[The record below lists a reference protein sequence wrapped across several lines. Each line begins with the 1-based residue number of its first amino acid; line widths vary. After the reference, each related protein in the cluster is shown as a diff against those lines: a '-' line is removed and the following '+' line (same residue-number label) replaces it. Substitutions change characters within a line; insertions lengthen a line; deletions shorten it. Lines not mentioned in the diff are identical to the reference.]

1 MKDSQ
6 IGAKSEALS
15 LMAERIKYKQLL
27 KKKCKREYGN
37 EAEECI
43 QFGKGSDEKEKLV
56 KTDIT
61 EENEASNPKW

>member
-1 MKDSQ
+1 
-6 IGAKSEALS
+6 
-15 LMAERIKYKQLL
+15 MAERIKYKQLL
-27 KKKCKREYGN
+27 KKKCKREYGG